1 MWETTRREKK
11 KDERNQY
18 DMVVMPS
25 SPLLVK
31 QKSNMEQESDIV
43 DSPFD
48 DQITHLSEN
57 TSRRR
62 AALPWE
68 RKFQNSK
75 NNSFAIDPDHA
86 VLYYKHNVH
95 HHHHQQQQH
104 TAVRPV

>member
-1 MWETTRREKK
+1 MWETTRRENREE

-62 AALPWE
+62 VALPWE
-68 RKFQNSK
+68 RENSEK
-75 NNSFAIDPDHA
+75 I
-86 VLYYKHNVH
+86 KKK
-95 HHHHQQQQH
+95 
-104 TAVRPV
+104 

>member
-62 AALPWE
+62 PLFRGREKIPKKE
-68 RKFQNSK
+68 KKITVS
-75 NNSFAIDPDHA
+75 P
-86 VLYYKHNVH
+86 
-95 HHHHQQQQH
+95 
-104 TAVRPV
+104 